1 MLTMTLA
8 LFAALIAGAVCLG
21 IISALVPLQRP
32 RQEIELADL
41 NEDEF
46 FDIGGPIIDL
56 QATR

>member
-1 MLTMTLA
+1 MTLA